1 MLSENISIKDRYMI
15 VCMTKFETQGSH
27 RSSYDQISSNVILRR
42 LSAWSTITIHIY
54 LKIEMIVVTTYYWMR

>member
-1 MLSENISIKDRYMI
+1 MI
-15 VCMTKFETQGSH
+15 VCMTKFETQASH
-27 RSSYDQISSNVILRR
+27 RSSYDQISSDVILRR